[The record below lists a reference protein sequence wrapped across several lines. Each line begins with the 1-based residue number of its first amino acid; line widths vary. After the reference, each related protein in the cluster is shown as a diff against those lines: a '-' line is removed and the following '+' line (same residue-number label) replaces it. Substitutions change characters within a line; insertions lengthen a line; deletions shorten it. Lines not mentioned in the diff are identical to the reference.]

1 MYNLK
6 PRETKAAQSK
16 QVVANEDEEEP
27 QETQCG
33 QHPFEVAPQFLTMA
47 CMPIEFIA
55 CLDGSS
61 DSWCSQLKKGFRT
74 QKIAQR

>member
-1 MYNLK
+1 MYNFK

-33 QHPFEVAPQFLTMA
+33 QHPFEAAPQFL
-47 CMPIEFIA
+47 F
-55 CLDGSS
+55 
-61 DSWCSQLKKGFRT
+61 
-74 QKIAQR
+74 KIKALEKLLGWI

>member
-27 QETQCG
+27 KETQCG
-33 QHPFEVAPQFLTMA
+33 QHPFEVAPQF
-47 CMPIEFIA
+47 IF
-55 CLDGSS
+55 
-61 DSWCSQLKKGFRT
+61 
-74 QKIAQR
+74 KI